1 MEKVKYSDFDFRD
14 IAFDYIQR
22 KASNGCQE
30 AIEIME
36 YLEK

>member
-1 MEKVKYSDFDFRD
+1 MNKIMEKVNDFRD

-30 AIEIME
+30 AIAIME
-36 YLEK
+36 QLEN